1 MSQSS
6 PSVTYLSKFHLPH
19 SINHQVLQHYYLNSI
34 LPTIYHPYHHFF
46 WVSAIAFYLIYHI
59 KLFSRWLSENSWKGN
74 LKPLSLWKILIDIR
88 INTKIK
94 LYTMPFRILGWS
106 GSSLTCPCFSLSSAE
121 PPLPSSYPLDSL
133 GSFPS
138 QVLFHGLFPTAQRIF
153 TKTAVSI
160 NSSWNSSW
168 NLNLDGLP
176 IVCS

>member
-1 MSQSS
+1 M
-6 PSVTYLSKFHLPH
+6 
-19 SINHQVLQHYYLNSI
+19 LQHYYLNSI
-34 LPTIYHPYHHFF
+34 LPTITHYHHFF

-59 KLFSRWLSENSWKGN
+59 QLFSRWLSENSWKGN

-106 GSSLTCPCFSLSSAE
+106 GSSLPVPVSHSLQQSHLCLLPIPWTHWALSHHRSFFMDFS
-121 PPLPSSYPLDSL
+121 PLPRDSS
-133 GSFPS
+133 
-138 QVLFHGLFPTAQRIF
+138 QRQQLS
-153 TKTAVSI
+153 V